1 MQIEIESP
9 DFPLTDAMRAFLE
22 RRLRYD
28 LTRCDDRIG
37 AVQVHLSDVNGRRGG
52 VDKRCLVRVRLRGDN
67 DVVVEDT
74 ETDLYF
80 AMNRAVARAGRTVAR
95 RVTRRLAPRRRR
107 NTAVVA
113 DALGAGPA

>member
-1 MQIEIESP
+1 MRIEIESP

-22 RRLRYD
+22 RRLRYG

-37 AVQVHLSDVNGRRGG
+37 LVEVHLSDVNGNRGG
-52 VDKRCLVRVRLRGDN
+52 TDKRCLVRVRLQGLQ

-80 AMNRAVARAGRTVAR
+80 AMNRAVGRAGRTV
-95 RVTRRLAPRRRR
+95 VRRLSRRFTPRRRR
-107 NTAVVA
+107 GAASTADVPG
-113 DALGAGPA
+113 LGAP

>member
-1 MQIEIESP
+1 MRIQIESP
-9 DFPLTDAMRAFLE
+9 DFPLTEAMRAYLE

-28 LTRCDDRIG
+28 LTRCDERIG
-37 AVQVHLSDVNGRRGG
+37 LVEVHLADVNGRRGG
-52 VDKRCLVRVRLRGDN
+52 VDKRCLVRVHVHGSP

-95 RVTRRLAPRRRR
+95 RVARRFAPRRRSSR
-107 NTAVVA
+107 GEQVA
-113 DALGAGPA
+113 ARAGGL